1 MSGERVFMA
10 VNHKDPGK
18 VPVDPESAICSTNTA
33 IASGKLKEFLN
44 IQHEQY

>member
-1 MSGERVFMA
+1 MA

-44 IQHEQY
+44 INKSDKIFFYF